1 VKARR
6 DADDGDARG
15 RRHLLGGV
23 VLALLVLPRL
33 EHGGDGGTL
42 EAVFDSGNNGA
53 TASFSSWGRRLGG
66 SWCHWCAYWS
76 RWWPPLK
83 AWAFGALCTPSLVL
97 RGRRILWPGLAPLLT
112 RRLLGAY
119 GQAVH
124 WRVPSRSSNQ
134 SREALFFGC
143 DAAWKPGVSHPCHSW
158 LKTVQ
163 GGSLSFVG
171 VG

>member
-6 DADDGDARG
+6 DADDGDARE

-33 EHGGDGGTL
+33 EHGGKTL
-42 EAVFDSGNNGA
+42 EPVLGWGDNGA
-53 TASFSSWGRRLGG
+53 AASFSPWGRRLGG
-66 SWCHWCAYWS
+66 SWFHWCVYWS
-76 RWWPPLK
+76 LWWPPLK
-83 AWAFGALCTPSLVL
+83 AWAFGALCTPPLVL
-97 RGRRILWPGLAPLLT
+97 RGRRILWSGLAPLLT

-119 GQAVH
+119 GRAAH
-124 WRVPSRSSNQ
+124 WRVPSRSLNQ
-134 SREALFFGC
+134 FREAPFFGC

-163 GGSLSFVG
+163 GGSLSFVS